1 MIECPRRIRFCAG
14 HRVWKH
20 ESKCAWLHG
29 HNYVAFFHA
38 AASELDDLGRVI
50 DFSVLAER
58 LGGWI
63 DEHWDHG
70 FILHREDEEAKTAV
84 EKVVGQRLFLLDAN
98 PTAENLADY
107 LLREVAPHALAGT
120 GVQVVKVVLWES
132 ESSFA
137 EARL

>member
-1 MIECPRRIRFCAG
+1 
-14 HRVWKH
+14 
-20 ESKCAWLHG
+20 
-29 HNYVAFFHA
+29 VAFFHA
-38 AASELDDLGRVI
+38 AADELDELGRVI

-58 LGGWI
+58 LGGWV

-70 FILHREDEEAKTAV
+70 FILHREDEEAKAAV
-84 EKVVGQRLFLLDAN
+84 EKVAGQRLFLLDAN
-98 PTAENLADY
+98 PTAEYLADY
-107 LLREVAPHALAGT
+107 LLRQVAPEALAGT

>member
-1 MIECPRRIRFCAG
+1 MIECTRRIRFCAG

-38 AASELDDLGRVI
+38 AADELDELGRVI

-58 LGGWI
+58 LGGWV

-70 FILHREDEEAKTAV
+70 FILHREDEEAKAAV
-84 EKVVGQRLFLLDAN
+84 EKVAGQRLFLLDAN
-98 PTAENLADY
+98 PTAEYLADY
-107 LLREVAPHALAGT
+107 LLRQVAPEALAGT

>member
-1 MIECPRRIRFCAG
+1 MIECTRRIRFCAG

-38 AASELDDLGRVI
+38 AAAELDELGRVI

-63 DEHWDHG
+63 EEHWDHG
-70 FILHREDEEAKTAV
+70 FILHREDEEAKAAV
-84 EKVVGQRLFLLDAN
+84 GKVAGQRVFLLDSN

-107 LLREVAPHALAGT
+107 LLREVAPEALAGT